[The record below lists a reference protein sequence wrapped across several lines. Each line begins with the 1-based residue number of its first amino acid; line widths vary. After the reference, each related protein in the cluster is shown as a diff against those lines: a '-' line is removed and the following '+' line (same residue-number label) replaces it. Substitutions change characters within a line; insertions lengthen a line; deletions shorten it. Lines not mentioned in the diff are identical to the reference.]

1 MSMSSLDS
9 AKVQSDPLRK
19 RWISACA
26 RTDCRQLET
35 LADGLEID
43 PASFDVI
50 RSAEN
55 GLVMVRAR
63 AGGTG
68 RKFNAGEM
76 TVTRC
81 SVRSAAG
88 HVGHGYVAGR
98 DRTHA
103 ELAARLDA
111 HFQAMNEEQVAPIV
125 TELETRIAEK
135 AHSRQQKSAP
145 TRVEFFTMVRGED
158 E

>member
-1 MSMSSLDS
+1 MSMSSTDTGN
-9 AKVQSDPLRK
+9 VQPDLLRK

-26 RTDCRQLET
+26 RTDCRHLEM
-35 LADGLEID
+35 LADGLGLD
-43 PASFDVI
+43 PAAFDML
-50 RSAEN
+50 RPAEN
-55 GLVMVRAR
+55 GLVMVRCR

-68 RKFNAGEM
+68 QKFNAGEM

-81 SVRSAAG
+81 SVRSATG

-111 HFQAMNEEQVAPIV
+111 HFQAMNDDQAVLIVA
-125 TELETRIAEK
+125 ELEERIAEQ
-135 AHSRQQKSAP
+135 ANRRQQKSAP

>member
-1 MSMSSLDS
+1 MSMSSTD
-9 AKVQSDPLRK
+9 AATAYSDPLRK

-26 RTDCRQLET
+26 RTELGRLET
-35 LADGLEID
+35 LADALQLDLG
-43 PASFDVI
+43 SFDVL
-50 RSAEN
+50 RPAEN
-55 GLVMVRAR
+55 GLVMVRGR

-68 RKFNAGEM
+68 QQFNVGEM

-98 DRTHA
+98 DPIHA

-111 HFQAMNEEQVAPIV
+111 HFQAMQHDRAAPIV
-125 TELETRIAEK
+125 AELEDRIAAK
-135 AHSRQQKSAP
+135 ADMRQQKSAP
-145 TRVEFFTMVRGED
+145 TRVEFFTMIRGED

>member
-1 MSMSSLDS
+1 MPINSGDAAATPARSLR
-9 AKVQSDPLRK
+9 Q

-26 RTDCRQLET
+26 RTDPDQLLI
-35 LADGLEID
+35 LADLLGID
-43 PASFDVI
+43 AATFDVL
-50 RSAEN
+50 RPAEN
-55 GLVMVRAR
+55 GLVMVRGR

-68 RKFNAGEM
+68 QLFNAGEM

-81 SVRSAAG
+81 SVRSTSG

-98 DRTHA
+98 DKAHA
-103 ELAARLDA
+103 EVAAQLDA
-111 HFQAMNEEQVAPIV
+111 HFQAQPEDATQPIV
-125 TELETRIAEK
+125 AELEQQIA
-135 AHSRQQKSAP
+135 ARQQARQQKSAP

>member
-1 MSMSSLDS
+1 MSNNASEKD
-9 AKVQSDPLRK
+9 APNTLRK

-26 RTDCRQLET
+26 RTPLAHLNALAST
-35 LADGLEID
+35 LDLKQATY
-43 PASFDVI
+43 DVL
-50 RSAEN
+50 RPAEN

-68 RKFNAGEM
+68 QQFNAGEM

-81 SVRSAAG
+81 SVRGGGG

-98 DRTHA
+98 NRDHA

-111 HFQAMNEEQVAPIV
+111 QFQTMSVDTVMPIIERLELQI
-125 TELETRIAEK
+125 TEAATR
-135 AHSRQQKSAP
+135 RQQKSAS

>member
-1 MSMSSLDS
+1 MPITTGDAAATPARSLR
-9 AKVQSDPLRK
+9 Q

-26 RTDCRQLET
+26 RTDPDQLHI
-35 LADGLEID
+35 LADVLGID
-43 PASFDVI
+43 GTAFDVL
-50 RSAEN
+50 RPAEN
-55 GLVMVRAR
+55 GLVMVRGR

-68 RKFNAGEM
+68 QLFNAGEM

-81 SVRSAAG
+81 SVRGRSG

-98 DRTHA
+98 DKTHA

-111 HFQAMNEEQVAPIV
+111 HFQAQPDDTTLPIV
-125 TELETRIAEK
+125 AELEQQIGER
-135 AHSRQQKSAP
+135 AHARQQKSAP